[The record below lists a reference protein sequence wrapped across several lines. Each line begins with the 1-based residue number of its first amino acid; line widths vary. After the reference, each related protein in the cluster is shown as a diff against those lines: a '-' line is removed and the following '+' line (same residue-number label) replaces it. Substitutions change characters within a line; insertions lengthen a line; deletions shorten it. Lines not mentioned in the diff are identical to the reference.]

1 MMSFL
6 VSCCMASG
14 FSHVLA
20 SWGSG
25 LSPTVSMEKQ
35 MCQLYGLLFTTSDP
49 DHLETCRRNL
59 GCVFSRGEAGA
70 FFVKEYHHSARKV
83 GRAGIHRQP
92 GSVALIPTWRD
103 RVPSLAI
110 LWNKNKVSHA
120 DLLDTIYAHMWG
132 LACGKRSIKWPEVF
146 MLIFSLVLL
155 DIVYLLFV
163 SNL

>member
-110 LWNKNKVSHA
+110 LWN
-120 DLLDTIYAHMWG
+120 TIYAHMWG

-155 DIVYLLFV
+155 DTVYLLFV
-163 SNL
+163 TSL